1 MHLCIL
7 QHFSTN
13 LRFLIALLNLPGMD
27 KILIYTFDDVPT
39 NSFVIYLIR
48 EHKFEGLN

>member
-1 MHLCIL
+1 MHPCIL

-13 LRFLIALLNLPGMD
+13 PRFLIAPLNLPGMD
-27 KILIYTFDDVPT
+27 EILICAFDDVPI

-48 EHKFEGLN
+48 EHKFEGLD